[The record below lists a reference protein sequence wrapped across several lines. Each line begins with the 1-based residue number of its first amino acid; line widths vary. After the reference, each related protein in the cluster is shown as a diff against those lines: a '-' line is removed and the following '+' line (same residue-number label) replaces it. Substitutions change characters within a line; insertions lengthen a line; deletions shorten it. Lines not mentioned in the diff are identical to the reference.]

1 LTVQSRSYWPCSEE
15 CLEIRAPVNVLSHVG
30 AFVLL
35 TCTAV
40 ASAQNLGEADFHPTD
55 AQVKEMQQSCAV
67 NEAGILTLQQK
78 VSAAISDWSKATVGA
93 RPAAAMKHLEEFFD
107 RVRNDG
113 HLSGRKSIYV
123 LCVDKA
129 LRQFVEARREQPQA
143 LAGSGN
149 SKPLQLSS
157 FSSEEEI
164 WRSGCRQA
172 EDDAVS
178 NLQSRCGDRTFV
190 VVNSQCPQGSGSV
203 RTYTAEVQGECRD
216 K

>member
-1 LTVQSRSYWPCSEE
+1 MP
-15 CLEIRAPVNVLSHVG
+15 EIRAAVNVLRHVG
-30 AFVLL
+30 ALMLL
-35 TCTAV
+35 TCITV
-40 ASAQNLGEADFHPTD
+40 TSAQDLVDAEFHPTD

-67 NEAGILTLQQK
+67 NEAGILALQQK
-78 VSAAISDWSKATVGA
+78 VSAAISDWNEATVGA
-93 RPAAAMKHLEEFFD
+93 RPGAAMKHLEEFFD

-123 LCVDKA
+123 LCVEKA
-129 LRQFVEARREQPQA
+129 LRQFVESRREQPQA
-143 LAGSGN
+143 VAGSGN
-149 SKPLQLSS
+149 SKSLQLSS

-178 NLQSRCGDRTFV
+178 KLQSRCGDRTFV

-216 K
+216 R